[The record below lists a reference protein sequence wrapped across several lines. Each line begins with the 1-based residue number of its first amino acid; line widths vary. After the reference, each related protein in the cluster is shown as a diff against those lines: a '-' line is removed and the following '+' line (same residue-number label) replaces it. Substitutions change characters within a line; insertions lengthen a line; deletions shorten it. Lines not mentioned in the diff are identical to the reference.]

1 MGIILSMDIQGN
13 SLVEAGVAG
22 GLAGATGWAG
32 VGLSAFVALVKSA
45 IQNDKD
51 NAEQE
56 FMHLLHARVTRIE
69 ARYLDESFFGKLEGR
84 VLMSKLL
91 AAARKDFRDA
101 KIKAMVNLATNFM
114 MKTKLTFD
122 EKELFVYTLDSLN
135 PLQLSI
141 LQVVVS
147 NMILVNKKRHRG
159 FGWELLVKEYEAKGI
174 SKSVLLQSIRVL
186 ESNGLVNQNTA
197 TVAEVDQTHF
207 ITDFGEQL
215 IEFCNSTLSQDS
227 QYLLL

>member
-1 MGIILSMDIQGN
+1 MDVQGN
-13 SLVEAGVAG
+13 SLVEAG
-22 GLAGATGWAG
+22 LAGTLASTSGWMG
-32 VGLSAFVALVKSA
+32 ISLSAFTALIKSA

-56 FMHLLHARVTRIE
+56 FLHLLHSRVTKIE
-69 ARYLDESFFGKLEGR
+69 NRYLDVAFFEKLEGR
-84 VLMSKLL
+84 MLMSKLL
-91 AAARKDFRDA
+91 SSARKDFRDA

-114 MKTKLTFD
+114 MKTKLSFD
-122 EKELFVYTLDSLN
+122 EKELFVYILDSLN

-147 NMILVNKKRHRG
+147 NMILVNKRRHRG
-159 FGWELLVKEYEAKGI
+159 FGWELLAREYEVKGI

-207 ITDFGEQL
+207 ITDFGEQF
-215 IEFCNSTLSQDS
+215 IEFCNSTLAYDN
-227 QYLLL
+227 QYLQL

>member
-1 MGIILSMDIQGN
+1 MDVQAN

-22 GLAGATGWAG
+22 GLAGTTGWVG
-32 VGLSAFVALVKSA
+32 IGLSAFVAFIKSA

-56 FMHLLHARVTRIE
+56 FIHLLHARVARIE
-69 ARYLDESFFGKLEGR
+69 ARYLDESFFDKIEGR
-84 VLMSKLL
+84 VLISKLL
-91 AAARKDFRDA
+91 SSARRDFRDA

-114 MKTKLTFD
+114 MKTKLSFD

-147 NMILVNKKRHRG
+147 NMILINKKRHRG
-159 FGWELLVKEYEAKGI
+159 FGWELLVKEYEAMGI

-186 ESNGLVNQNTA
+186 ESNGLVNKNTA

-207 ITDFGEQL
+207 ITDFGEHFV
-215 IEFCNSTLSQDS
+215 EFCNSALSQDS
-227 QYLLL
+227 SYLLQ

>member
-1 MGIILSMDIQGN
+1 MNVQGN
-13 SLVEAGVAG
+13 SLIEAGVAG
-22 GLAGATGWAG
+22 GLAGTTGWVG

-56 FMHLLHARVTRIE
+56 FIHLLHARVAKIE
-69 ARYLDESFFGKLEGR
+69 VRYLDESFFDKIEGR
-84 VLMSKLL
+84 VLISKLL
-91 AAARKDFRDA
+91 SSARKDFRDA

-159 FGWELLVKEYEAKGI
+159 FGWELLAKEYETKGI
-174 SKSVLLQSIRVL
+174 SKSALLQSIKVL

-197 TVAEVDQTHF
+197 TVAEADQTHF
-207 ITDFGEQL
+207 ITDFGEQF
-215 IEFCNSTLSQDS
+215 IEYCNSALSEDS
-227 QYLLL
+227 EYLAL